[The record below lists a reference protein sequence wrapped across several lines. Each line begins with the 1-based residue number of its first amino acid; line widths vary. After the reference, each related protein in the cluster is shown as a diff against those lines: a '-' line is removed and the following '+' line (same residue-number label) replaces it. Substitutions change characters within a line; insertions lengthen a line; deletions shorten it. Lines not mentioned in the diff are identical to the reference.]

1 MVTATETMQ
10 SSAVTAHTQSS
21 VTTATVR
28 EHACLF
34 THDLRRKQ
42 KRWQDGRL
50 KYHTFNRRVMVYD
63 ERGNFVG
70 DAHWR
75 EDYDLA
81 DGEDLELERGGVIV
95 QVGDCV
101 GSRDQ
106 DLSELVDKRA
116 QERAQRQAAAAAR
129 RPPVATIAALHG
141 LKSQSIPQKHLHAII
156 GTPSGHHGRAVL
168 PKESP
173 YEERQ
178 QKQLHS
184 QSDDNRPA
192 KRQRKDISPPSKSGY
207 AQNLF
212 GATLTLSGRPSSQTT
227 THNRSS
233 RPMSDQLHD
242 TQLSKKT
249 FSRLHSSIR
258 PEPSLETSES
268 VDLSTSLIPRRERP
282 WVLDRGE
289 EMRDGHPVLNLQ
301 FTNQYIREPREVDEA
316 RERADI
322 KISQRGKSSA
332 LGDLNKVH
340 DKKRSSTGDNCTRD
354 IIHRNPNTIDLT
366 EDQVGTL
373 EQPIHNEPRTELKI
387 KPRKKRGLLMISER
401 RITSGSLS
409 KSEPI
414 KIGLDDH
421 AHSSSPKAQPGN
433 SLGSQGDNRRR
444 SADTQHDGTRFPGE
458 THKNTAQRKRLN
470 EEEGNEDDGHG
481 GHQLSSTRH
490 IEDERSNEMPCL
502 DRLNSDLSKG
512 PNLKSAARQ
521 SDTHTTDT
529 SSVEVANGLRLTE
542 RPLAKDTISSD
553 ANEDYE
559 RLHST
564 GRKDNSVSM
573 VDEMPAPRLARLGR
587 RSIKSKEVI
596 GFIFDD
602 EPDPAVSVT
611 QDEPAPEEPS
621 SDFQSDRDIDKQYS
635 MSNTKVYDG
644 LVTIGRRLDAEPR
657 PSRKRLLVVQ
667 EPRNSKPETPNN
679 EPSPAVETEEASS
692 TSIIA
697 ATKQLKPPISN
708 PATRGKKAAKPSD
721 AAGQMPICPLPVISV
736 ENSLHQSPKMKNVPK
751 NSDEG
756 AASTMPG
763 FSRANGGPWSR
774 EAHDLFDFKRP
785 S

>member
-1 MVTATETMQ
+1 MATATETMQ

-28 EHACLF
+28 EHTCLF

-81 DGEDLELERGGVIV
+81 DGDDLELERGGIIV

-101 GSRDQ
+101 GTRDQ

-129 RPPVATIAALHG
+129 RPPVATVAALHG
-141 LKSQSIPQKHLHAII
+141 VKSQSTPQKHLHAII

-178 QKQLHS
+178 QKQLPS

-192 KRQRKDISPPSKSGY
+192 KRQRREISPPSKSGY

-227 THNRSS
+227 AHNRSS
-233 RPMSDQLHD
+233 RPISIQPNDAQP
-242 TQLSKKT
+242 SKNNS
-249 FSRLHSSIR
+249 SRVHSSR
-258 PEPSLETSES
+258 RQEPFLKSSEPVES
-268 VDLSTSLIPRRERP
+268 STSPTPGRQRP
-282 WVLDRGE
+282 LLDRGE
-289 EMRDGHPVLNLQ
+289 EMRGGHSVLSLQ
-301 FTNQYIREPREVDEA
+301 PTNQIIRESREVNEA
-316 RERADI
+316 RERADV
-322 KISQRGKSSA
+322 KIGRSREPPA
-332 LGDLNKVH
+332 LGGIKKVQ
-340 DKKRSSTGDNCTRD
+340 DKKRLGAGNDRTRGA
-354 IIHRNPNTIDLT
+354 IHRNPSTIDLT
-366 EDQVGTL
+366 EDRVEVL
-373 EQPIHNEPRTELKI
+373 EQPVHNEPRTELKI

-401 RITSGSLS
+401 KTRSGSLS
-409 KSEPI
+409 KSEPN
-414 KIGLDDH
+414 KTGLDDH
-421 AHSSSPKAQPGN
+421 GYSSSPKAQPDN
-433 SLGSQGDNRRR
+433 SLGSRADKKIK
-444 SADTQHDGTRFPGE
+444 SADTQHNGTRFPKE
-458 THKNTAQRKRLN
+458 SQKNTSQQKRLY
-470 EEEGNEDDGHG
+470 EEKGIEDDGHG
-481 GHQLSSTRH
+481 GHQLPNIRH
-490 IEDERSNEMPCL
+490 LGDEGSNEMPCL
-502 DRLNSDLSKG
+502 DLLNSDLAKG
-512 PNLKSAARQ
+512 LNLKSTIRQ

-529 SSVEVANGLRLTE
+529 SAVDLGNGLRFAKRPLTE
-542 RPLAKDTISSD
+542 ETISSGAD
-553 ANEDYE
+553 EGYG

-564 GRKDNSVSM
+564 GSEDDSVSM

-611 QDEPAPEEPS
+611 QDEPAPEKPS
-621 SDFQSDRDIDKQYS
+621 SDLQSDRDIGKQHS
-635 MSNTKVYDG
+635 KSNTKVYDG
-644 LVTIGRRLDAEPR
+644 LVTIERRPDAEPQ
-657 PSRKRLLVVQ
+657 PSRKRLLVLQ
-667 EPRNSKPETPNN
+667 EQRDLKSKTLNN
-679 EPSPAVETEEASS
+679 EPSLTIETEEASS
-692 TSIIA
+692 TSITA
-697 ATKQLKPPISN
+697 ATKQPRPPISN

-736 ENSLHQSPKMKNVPK
+736 ENSLHQNPKRNVQE
-751 NSDEG
+751 NSDKG
-756 AASTMPG
+756 TASTMSG

-774 EAHDLFDFKRP
+774 EAHDLFHFKRP
-785 S
+785 